1 MNLLEANC
9 LHEADDKLRRACGS
23 QIESDLTLQVGL
35 KWRWMPRLKATD
47 WMAVLRKGN
56 SMLTTHL
63 LEIAANREA
72 QQGVVLPKPRKF
84 QVARRT
90 CRRCLDCF
98 TEHAVRS
105 RIALWTARTLA

>member
-9 LHEADDKLRRACGS
+9 LHEADNKLRRACGS

-35 KWRWMPRLKATD
+35 KWRWIRADTKSNRLDGSLTEKSAYNTLARGRYKPR
-47 WMAVLRKGN
+47 
-56 SMLTTHL
+56 
-63 LEIAANREA
+63 A
-72 QQGVVLPKPRKF
+72 QQGFILPKPRKF

-105 RIALWTARTLA
+105 QIAIWTTRTLA